1 MLNIQLNNV
10 IAFKDWNGFVSEHY
24 GKIYDFQQQEG
35 CQDRGVFEFSV
46 PHKYPEDFENDTI
59 PEVVNGDEM
68 GVSFKAWLER
78 DIKQPLNSDD
88 SGLSEGSSIRLF
100 WNRNFYPN
108 ISMIIN
114 DLHEKGLLPAGEYVI
129 NIDW

>member
-1 MLNIQLNNV
+1 MLNIKTKNF
-10 IAFKDWNGFVSEHY
+10 IEEYDWNNLVQTAY
-24 GKIYDFQQQEG
+24 GKIYDFQQQDG
-35 CQDRGVFEFSV
+35 CKERGIFEFTV
-46 PHKYPEDFENDTI
+46 PDSDPYDFENDTI

-78 DIKQPLNSDD
+78 DITTPLNSKAQRDTKH
-88 SGLSEGSSIRLF
+88 GIELF
-100 WNRNFYPN
+100 WQRNFYPD

-114 DLHEKGLLPAGEYVI
+114 DLHAKGLLPAGEYVM

>member
-1 MLNIQLNNV
+1 MLHIQTKQFIEEDNWSN
-10 IAFKDWNGFVSEHY
+10 FVSEHY
-24 GKIYDFQQQEG
+24 GKIYNFQQQDG
-35 CQDRGVFEFSV
+35 CKDRGIFEFSV

-78 DIKQPLNSDD
+78 DVSTPLD
-88 SGLSEGSSIRLF
+88 SKEHGINLF
-100 WNRNFYPN
+100 WKRNFYPD

-114 DLHEKGLLPAGEYVI
+114 DLHEKGLLPVGEYVM

>member
-1 MLNIQLNNV
+1 MLNIQLKDV
-10 IAFKDWNGFVSEHY
+10 IELQDWNGFVSEHY
-24 GKIYDFQQQEG
+24 CKIYNFQQQEG
-35 CQDRGVFEFSV
+35 CKDRGIFEFSV
-46 PHKYPEDFENDTI
+46 PYKYPEDFENDTI
-59 PEVVNGDEM
+59 PEVVNGYEM

-78 DIKQPLNSDD
+78 DIKQPLNSKDQWD
-88 SGLSEGSSIRLF
+88 REYGLDLF
-100 WNRNFYPN
+100 WKRNFYPH

>member
-1 MLNIQLNNV
+1 MLYIQTKNF
-10 IAFKDWNGFVSEHY
+10 IEEDDWSNFVSEHY
-24 GKIYDFQQQEG
+24 GKIYNFQQQEG
-35 CQDRGVFEFSV
+35 CKDRGIFEFSV
-46 PHKYPEDFENDTI
+46 PHKYPADFENDTI

-78 DIKQPLNSDD
+78 DIKQPLNSDNG
-88 SGLSEGSSIRLF
+88 GLNEGNKIRLF
-100 WNRNFYPN
+100 WKRNFYPH

-114 DLHEKGLLPAGEYVI
+114 DLHEKGLLPAGKYVI

>member
-1 MLNIQLNNV
+1 MLYIQTKNF
-10 IAFKDWNGFVSEHY
+10 IEEYDWSNFVSKHY
-24 GKIYDFQQQEG
+24 GKIYSFQQQEG
-35 CQDRGVFEFSV
+35 CKDRGIFEFSV

-59 PEVVNGDEM
+59 PEVVNGNEM

-78 DIKQPLNSDD
+78 DIKQPLSSDS
-88 SGLSEGSSIRLF
+88 SGLSKDSSIGFF
-100 WNRNFYPN
+100 WRRNFYPD

-114 DLHEKGLLPAGEYVI
+114 DLHEKGLLPVGEYVM